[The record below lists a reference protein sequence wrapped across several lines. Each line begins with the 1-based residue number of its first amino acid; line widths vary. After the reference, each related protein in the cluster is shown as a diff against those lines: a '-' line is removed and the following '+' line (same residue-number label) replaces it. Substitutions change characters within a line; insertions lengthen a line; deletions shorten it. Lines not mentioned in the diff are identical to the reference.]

1 MAQNDTPTPRVLT
14 CTPNGL
20 VNKYP
25 CAKCASATEL
35 IAMIALVTYTLQNQG
50 AHDLT
55 DMLESGKCFK
65 CLSNHQMIEGIL
77 NAMIEV
83 ALANG
88 YFTDVN
94 EFFNTA
100 KCLTCADPALVRGI
114 ILKGYCDMMSVQ
126 LAAAQPV

>member
-1 MAQNDTPTPRVLT
+1 MAQAQPALT

-35 IAMIALVTYTLQNQG
+35 IAMIALVSYTLQNSG
-50 AHDLT
+50 SHVLT

-65 CLSNHQMIEGIL
+65 CLSNHQLLEAIL
-77 NAMIEV
+77 NSMVEFAIDQ
-83 ALANG
+83 G
-88 YFTDVN
+88 YFDDVN

-114 ILKGYCDMMSVQ
+114 LLKAYCDMMNTQ
-126 LAAAQPV
+126 IAQAQQVL